1 MCEKVPQ
8 RCKLHIQ
15 FDEICSR
22 MSYSVRAK
30 EQSIAIETK
39 KDDILSLVK
48 DYWSGK
54 KELRVKNICALF
66 A

>member
-1 MCEKVPQ
+1 
-8 RCKLHIQ
+8 
-15 FDEICSR
+15 

-30 EQSIAIETK
+30 EQSIAMETK

-48 DYWSGK
+48 DSWSGK
-54 KELRVKNICALF
+54 KEHRVKNICALF